1 VPKIGYRFIATPIKK
16 AVIQQEDLSIEKLS
30 SAVKTTE
37 PEAIISDVKQYKEQ
51 RRFFIKSNAT
61 ALLFVLFS
69 VVLLSYLFI
78 IKASPSNNNPRV
90 SPLTR
95 LSSDQFDAAMSN
107 NNQQLIYSSYNN
119 NEQALFLVALPNG
132 SPQKISAANGRASNG
147 HWSQDDSRVVYLF
160 SNKAIC
166 EFHQID
172 FINGQAQPPRS
183 IYQCNKNSKTRFAYS
198 NDNQTLY
205 FVERR
210 NEYAPYIAYQLNIS
224 TGEKRLLPQPQAIG
238 KGNHHFD
245 FSSTSERFLL
255 LSDNTPGK
263 TTFFEVNLLADD
275 FSELIHFNYFIDS
288 AVWSHNSKGIVHQ
301 GPHPSYQLL
310 QTTID
315 TKESTVL
322 VSDTRRIDDVKRINN
337 QRDYLF
343 SSYLFNSDIEINQ
356 ETPTNFN
363 SSVTDY
369 LPAISY
375 DKQRL
380 AFISK
385 RSGYSKIWL
394 KNLKSDELNTIEP
407 PDPGRNFYSLQWS
420 FDNKSLLANTSN
432 GLVIF
437 DIESLQ
443 VSKTVEL
450 PLPAYG
456 VNWISA
462 QKLVYSQYQ
471 DGHWQLFEYDV
482 NTSITTPS
490 HQQWA
495 FALGNHKQ
503 QVLINQN
510 MEIFFNGSPAPTQ
523 LKCKNPNFR
532 QSSTMRL
539 DNEDFYCIS
548 QENSSELLRLESMT
562 ILHKQAHKMKS
573 MGYYDYAVSGD
584 LQALS
589 KTKSATSDIIRTNF

>member
-1 VPKIGYRFIATPIKK
+1 L
-16 AVIQQEDLSIEKLS
+16 LSV
-30 SAVKTTE
+30 A
-37 PEAIISDVKQYKEQ
+37 
-51 RRFFIKSNAT
+51 
-61 ALLFVLFS
+61 
-69 VVLLSYLFI
+69 LLSYLFI
-78 IKASPSNNNPRV
+78 IKPSPSNNNPRV

-119 NEQALFLVALPNG
+119 NDQALFLVTLPNG
-132 SPQKISAANGRASNG
+132 TPQKISVTNGRASNG

-160 SNKAIC
+160 RNKAIC
-166 EFHQID
+166 QFHQID

-183 IYQCNKNSKTRFAYS
+183 IYQCNKNSETRFAYS

-210 NEYAPYIAYQLNIS
+210 NEYAPYNAYQLNIA

-255 LSDNTPGK
+255 LSDNTPGE
-263 TTFFEVNLLADD
+263 TTFFEVNLKEDN
-275 FSELIHFNYFIDS
+275 FYELIDFDYFIDS
-288 AVWSHNSKGIVHQ
+288 AIWSHSADSIVHQ

-322 VSDTRRIDDVKRINN
+322 VSDTRRINDVKRINN

-356 ETPTNFN
+356 KTVTDFN

-375 DKQRL
+375 DKQQL

-394 KNLKSDELNTIEP
+394 KNLTSDELDTIEP
-407 PDPGRNFYSLQWS
+407 PDQGRNFYSLQWS
-420 FDNKSLLANTSN
+420 LDNKTLLANTSN

-437 DIESLQ
+437 DIESRQ
-443 VSKTVEL
+443 VNQTIEL

-471 DGHWQLFEYDV
+471 NAHWQLFEYDV
-482 NTSITTPS
+482 NTSITTPLN
-490 HQQWA
+490 QQWA

-503 QVLINQN
+503 QVLINQD
-510 MEIFFNGSPAPTQ
+510 MEIFINGSPTPAQ
-523 LKCKNPNFR
+523 LKCKSPNFR

-539 DNEDFYCIS
+539 DNDDFYCIS

-573 MGYYDYAVSGD
+573 MGYYDYAVSGA